1 MRRRTALLA
10 LGLVLGGC
18 EESDTVEDGGA
29 SSAGGKQD
37 GMGDA
42 YEYVF
47 VERDRFV
54 IRKDHAG
61 APLLA
66 TIWGRIDEYN
76 EEAPFIDRHANNSS
90 ERVTTG
96 LPWPGYIVARY
107 KKLWDAWAPSLEAMG
122 LDTCD
127 EFGLS
132 DDAIFTPDGIDWQA
146 FEPEQ
151 CFGQKVLWQDP
162 QEAEREFYRR
172 VITITI
178 PDYVTVDI
186 TKGPAFP
193 NGRVPHEQINSI
205 MFALAFLDHGGRCT
219 TATSGDGAGAPTQD
233 CDLYTLWNRDDFLK
247 KTNDVPLAGATEVGE
262 PATRFPFLAEAHR
275 VP

>member
-1 MRRRTALLA
+1 MRLA
-10 LGLVLGGC
+10 LSIFALGVVLGGC
-18 EESDTVEDGGA
+18 GEPEDSEAKQGASGGGKEDGFGEE
-29 SSAGGKQD
+29 G
-37 GMGDA
+37 
-42 YEYVF
+42 EYAF
-47 VERDRFV
+47 VPRERFTT
-54 IRKDHAG
+54 RKDHAG

-76 EEAPFIDRHANNSS
+76 EEAPFIDRHANNTS
-90 ERVTTG
+90 EHATG
-96 LPWPGYIVARY
+96 LPWVGYIVARY
-107 KKLWDAWAPSLEAMG
+107 EKLWDAWTPSLEAMG

-132 DDAIFTPDGIDWQA
+132 DDAIFTPDGIDWEA

-162 QEAEREFYRR
+162 EQAEREFYRR

-178 PDYVTVDI
+178 PDYLTVDI

-193 NGRVPHEQINSI
+193 NGRVPHEQINAI

-219 TATSGDGAGAPTQD
+219 TATSGDGAGAPTDD
-233 CDLYTLWNRDDFLK
+233 CDLYTLWKRDDFLK
-247 KTNDVPLAGATEVGE
+247 KYNDVPLAGASALGE
-262 PATRFPFLAEAHR
+262 PARKFPFLAQAHR